1 MPHSQNFRVA
11 CGKGELKTHKKK
23 KKGLDLWI
31 LGGVLPGNWVFF
43 TSAQPKQTP
52 HTLYTSVG
60 VTKATPIISTNHLSY
75 FCAVICCVI

>member
-11 CGKGELKTHKKK
+11 RGKGELKTPNKKNK

-43 TSAQPKQTP
+43 TSAQT
-52 HTLYTSVG
+52 
-60 VTKATPIISTNHLSY
+60 
-75 FCAVICCVI
+75 